1 MFFNI
6 DLKVYVFL
14 YFSLERMSKH
24 LFIIY
29 GEKDDGF
36 ERNLSFRHYT
46 SPGIFMEVP
55 RLTLTNIDNN
65 PATNS

>member
-1 MFFNI
+1 
-6 DLKVYVFL
+6 
-14 YFSLERMSKH
+14 MSKH